1 MAIEGYGGICANG
14 VVEGN
19 GGGVAEC
26 TSMELLGGGKR
37 WSAAG
42 PDLVI
47 GWKGKGK
54 GKGRE
59 QGGCSHERTG
69 GFALI

>member
-1 MAIEGYGGICANG
+1 MEGYGGICANG

-47 GWKGKGK
+47 GWKGKG
-54 GKGRE
+54 RE